1 MSQDLLVDPS
11 CNNQTSGCLLKIGVN
26 TNIFKNW
33 SNSIIKKNH
42 FFSLFVLLK
51 KIEGNTN

>member
-26 TNIFKNW
+26 KA
-33 SNSIIKKNH
+33 K
-42 FFSLFVLLK
+42 K
-51 KIEGNTN
+51 KIPPTTTNYSIF